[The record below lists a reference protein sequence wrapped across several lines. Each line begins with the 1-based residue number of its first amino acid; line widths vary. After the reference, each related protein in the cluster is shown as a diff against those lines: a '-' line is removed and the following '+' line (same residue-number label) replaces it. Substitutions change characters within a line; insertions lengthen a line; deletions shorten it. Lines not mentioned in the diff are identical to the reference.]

1 MPKRSEMDILINFK
15 HKIYLPIEEILSE
28 MLLYLLHK

>member
-1 MPKRSEMDILINFK
+1 MTKRNEVDILINFK
-15 HKIYLPIEEILSE
+15 HKMYLPIEEILSK

>member
-1 MPKRSEMDILINFK
+1 MTIRSKMDILINFK
-15 HKIYLPIEEILSE
+15 HKMYLPIEEILSE